1 MIKKNMIEAALYS
14 GCSKTWNRFN
24 RLEIPLD
31 IGKIQS
37 ALKSSE
43 LTRISLKGERHAV
56 SSVHMMLTID
66 SKRSQ
71 RTHLLILAQFV
82 FRFCYLCYSK
92 TMMLINV
99 WIV

>member
-43 LTRISLKGERHAV
+43 LTQISLKGESRSVSSV
-56 SSVHMMLTID
+56 SSVHMMLTIK

-71 RTHLLILAQFV
+71 RTLNTFMPDSIVLI
-82 FRFCYLCYSK
+82 
-92 TMMLINV
+92 
-99 WIV
+99 